1 MIGTRKTML
10 GATRRW
16 GRWILI
22 ALMIFWIYMGSSVLQ
37 STSSVAF
44 KFILLGGVLAITE
57 ALIGIS
63 IAMGEVFPF
72 ALGLVFFGALL
83 SNIPFLRLG
92 ALNIPPDHWKLV
104 VALAGCGMLIFSR
117 WINDIAERV
126 PLFHGFTMPKIATRN
141 SGPDPSGHKVE
152 VTVRVARPGSSI
164 SARRERILRIRHV
177 KKDPGKA
184 EQCAENTSGRK
195 AGKFNEPD
203 HKLPFWVR

>member
-72 ALGLVFFGALL
+72 ALGL
-83 SNIPFLRLG
+83 
-92 ALNIPPDHWKLV
+92 
-104 VALAGCGMLIFSR
+104 
-117 WINDIAERV
+117 
-126 PLFHGFTMPKIATRN
+126 
-141 SGPDPSGHKVE
+141 
-152 VTVRVARPGSSI
+152 
-164 SARRERILRIRHV
+164 
-177 KKDPGKA
+177 
-184 EQCAENTSGRK
+184 
-195 AGKFNEPD
+195 EP
-203 HKLPFWVR
+203 VS